1 MPPRASSSKLPA
13 VKTEQVKKEPGVRAN
28 KKQKLADSI
37 KQEED
42 GNDIDKEENVTG
54 EVVGSEAVSKEKI
67 PLQKWLQEFTK
78 RGVDMRVAMG
88 LASKLSV
95 KIRTNRQLDHDS

>member
-28 KKQKLADSI
+28 KKQKLADS
-37 KQEED
+37 
-42 GNDIDKEENVTG
+42 IDKEENVTG